1 MRLQLQLQQGQG
13 QAMPPPMPVN
23 YFNLPPS
30 GPAEAPRY
38 PSMDP
43 TAMGSHSQRSA
54 TDSNEEAGPDQKRV
68 RRETGAGAMG
78 SMGPPPG
85 FQYMPPMQFFPGMPP
100 GMMPQRPPFP
110 GGMPPAGAQQP
121 HIINGQ

>member
-1 MRLQLQLQQGQG
+1 MTLVSVQLQQGQG

-43 TAMGSHSQRSA
+43 TAMGSHSQRNNP
-54 TDSNEEAGPDQKRV
+54 DSNAEAGPDQKRA
-68 RRETGAGAMG
+68 RRDNGAAGG

-85 FQYMPPMQFFPGMPP
+85 FQQMPPMQFFPGMPP
-100 GMMPQRPPFP
+100 GMMPQRPPISGVP
-110 GGMPPAGAQQP
+110 GSAGLLQP
-121 HIINGQ
+121 RTVNGQ